1 MGEPM
6 SRGALD
12 RRLAAL
18 EAARVA
24 APVRLTPEELE
35 EAARRYE
42 ATLHEDRPSSPEAV
56 AYFATANLH
65 QLASDYD
72 AMLKGAPA
80 PWE

>member
-1 MGEPM
+1 MN
-6 SRGALD
+6 RGVLD

-24 APVRLTPEELE
+24 APVRLTPEELD

-42 ATLHEDRPSSPEAV
+42 ATLHEDAPSSPEAA
-56 AYFATANLH
+56 AYCATATLH
-65 QLASDYD
+65 QLTADYE
-72 AMLKGAPA
+72 AMQKGAPA

>member
-1 MGEPM
+1 MN
-6 SRGALD
+6 RGALD
-12 RRLAAL
+12 KRLAAL
-18 EAARVA
+18 EAACVA
-24 APVRLTPEELE
+24 APVRLTPDELD

-42 ATLHEDRPSSPEAV
+42 ATLHQDDPVSLEAE
-56 AYFATANLH
+56 AYFAPATLH

>member
-1 MGEPM
+1 MN
-6 SRGALD
+6 RGALD
-12 RRLAAL
+12 RRLVAL

-24 APVRLTPEELE
+24 APVRLTPEELD
-35 EAARRYE
+35 EATRWYE
-42 ATLHEDRPSSPEAV
+42 ATLHEDDTKTPEAA
-56 AYFATANLH
+56 AYFATASLH

>member
-6 SRGALD
+6 NRGALD

-24 APVRLTPEELE
+24 ALVRLTPEELD
-35 EAARRYE
+35 EAPRRYE
-42 ATLHEDRPSSPEAV
+42 ATLHEDDTKTPKAA
-56 AYFATANLH
+56 AYFATASLH

>member
-1 MGEPM
+1 MTPTI
-6 SRGALD
+6 LNK
-12 RRLAAL
+12 RLVAL

-24 APVRLTPEELE
+24 APVRLSPEERE

-42 ATLHEDRPSSPEAV
+42 ATLHQDDPVSPEAE
-56 AYFATANLH
+56 AYFAVATLH

>member
-1 MGEPM
+1 MTPTIL
-6 SRGALD
+6 S

-18 EAARVA
+18 EAVRIT
-24 APVRLTPEELE
+24 APVRLTPEERA

-42 ATLHEDRPSSPEAV
+42 ATLHEDGPRSPEAD
-56 AYFATANLH
+56 AYFSTAPLH

-72 AMLKGAPA
+72 AMLRGAPA

>member
-1 MGEPM
+1 MTPTTL
-6 SRGALD
+6 S

-18 EAARVA
+18 EADRVT

-42 ATLHEDRPSSPEAV
+42 ATLHEGLPSSPEAV
-56 AYFATANLH
+56 AYFATTTLH

-72 AMLKGAPA
+72 AMLKGALA

>member
-6 SRGALD
+6 TLMTFSK
-12 RRLAAL
+12 RLAAL
-18 EAARVA
+18 EVARIN
-24 APVRLTPEELE
+24 APVWLTPEDRD

-42 ATLHEDRPSSPEAV
+42 ATLHQDGPVSPEAET
-56 AYFATANLH
+56 YFATATLH

>member
-6 SRGALD
+6 ISTSLEK
-12 RRLAAL
+12 RLAAL
-18 EAARVA
+18 EATRAA
-24 APVRLTPEELE
+24 APITLRPEERE

-42 ATLHEDRPSSPEAV
+42 ATLHDDDPCSPEAK
-56 AYFATANLH
+56 AYFATATVH

>member
-1 MGEPM
+1 MN
-6 SRGALD
+6 RGVLD

-24 APVRLTPEELE
+24 APVRLTPEELD

-42 ATLHEDRPSSPEAV
+42 ATLHEGLPSSLEAV

-65 QLASDYD
+65 QLALDYD
-72 AMLKGAPA
+72 AMLKGAAA

>member
-1 MGEPM
+1 MTPTTL
-6 SRGALD
+6 S

-18 EAARVA
+18 EADRVA

-42 ATLHEDRPSSPEAV
+42 ASLHKDDTKTPEAA
-56 AYFATANLH
+56 AYFATASLH

-72 AMLKGAPA
+72 AMLRGAPA

>member
-1 MGEPM
+1 MN
-6 SRGALD
+6 RVALD

-24 APVRLTPEELE
+24 APVRLAPEDRD

-42 ATLHEDRPSSPEAV
+42 ATLHQDDPVSPEAE
-56 AYFATANLH
+56 AYFATATLH